1 MTDRFLPI
9 KWFKIFFC
17 WKLAQK
23 FYKKH
28 ACATA
33 QKNVLPIFRHEQS
46 DNWMLEM
53 ARMGIIETLPA
64 MASDICNAFR
74 IVVKGAR
81 QQRMAE
87 LL

>member
-1 MTDRFLPI
+1 
-9 KWFKIFFC
+9 
-17 WKLAQK
+17 
-23 FYKKH
+23 
-28 ACATA
+28 
-33 QKNVLPIFRHEQS
+33 VLPIFRHEQS

-74 IVVKGAR
+74 IVVKDAR
-81 QQRMAE
+81 QQRTAE